1 MRNTFLE
8 YKLKRIGKT
17 NVENVSGVLRR
28 LGFEDL
34 ADKMDTDVSD
44 MQKDMSGMLWNDIK
58 DRQFVILREN
68 TDNSMCWD
76 IEYMWNS
83 DLVDFY
89 FTDRVNFD
97 YDVMESMD
105 YFNDPACVMIDND
118 YENYFVFKIKED
130 K

>member
-8 YKLKRIGKT
+8 YKLKRVNKT
-17 NVENVSGVLRR
+17 NVEDVSGVMRK

-34 ADKMDTDVSD
+34 ADKMDVDVSD
-44 MQKDMSGMLWNDIK
+44 MMKDDSGMLYNDIK
-58 DRQFVILREN
+58 DKQFVVLREN
-68 TDNSMCWD
+68 TDNSECGD
-76 IEYMWNS
+76 IDYIWTE
-83 DLVDFY
+83 DQIDFY

-97 YDVMESMD
+97 YDVMKSMD
-105 YFNDPACVMIDND
+105 YFNSKDCVMIDND

>member
-34 ADKMDTDVSD
+34 ADKMDVDVSD
-44 MQKDMSGMLWNDIK
+44 MMKDDSGMLYNDIK
-58 DRQFVILREN
+58 DRQFVVLREN

-76 IEYMWNS
+76 IDYVWNA

>member
-44 MQKDMSGMLWNDIK
+44 MQKDMSGMYGM
-58 DRQFVILREN
+58 ILR
-68 TDNSMCWD
+68 TDSLL
-76 IEYMWNS
+76 Y
-83 DLVDFY
+83 
-89 FTDRVNFD
+89 
-97 YDVMESMD
+97 
-105 YFNDPACVMIDND
+105 
-118 YENYFVFKIKED
+118 
-130 K
+130 

>member
-1 MRNTFLE
+1 
-8 YKLKRIGKT
+8 
-17 NVENVSGVLRR
+17 
-28 LGFEDL
+28 
-34 ADKMDTDVSD
+34 
-44 MQKDMSGMLWNDIK
+44 
-58 DRQFVILREN
+58 
-68 TDNSMCWD
+68 
-76 IEYMWNS
+76 MWNC

>member
-8 YKLKRIGKT
+8 YKLKRVNKT
-17 NVENVSGVLRR
+17 DIMCVSDVMRK

-34 ADKMDTDVSD
+34 ADKFDVDVSD
-44 MQKDMSGMLWNDIK
+44 MIKDDSGMLWNDIK

-76 IEYMWNS
+76 INYVWTS
-83 DLVDFY
+83 DQVDFY

-105 YFNDPACVMIDND
+105 YFNSKECVMIDND
-118 YENYFVFKIKED
+118 FENYFVFKIKED

>member
-8 YKLKRIGKT
+8 YKLKRVSKT

-76 IEYMWNS
+76 IDYVWNK
-83 DLVDFY
+83 DMIDFY

-118 YENYFVFKIKED
+118 FENYFVFKIKED